1 MPTIVGSSPPDSGTW
16 KKDLGGILRVY
27 FTTSASDL
35 YRLSHRFQ
43 TGSPAPLSLLIPPPK
58 RTQSLDQGAGGA
70 EYKSTLDASSSTLN
84 GAASINDPG
93 NILKERRNGAREVQ
107 LVQDAINEELS
118 ARVISLVKHASLAGD
133 YNPKSPTVSPQGR
146 KDYILETV
154 ELLSEKN
161 TNIAFDPIRTSL
173 RHYMAGGPASEI
185 SNRLSD
191 CLFNHAGKSGRSW
204 GVCGVNYSTSNYF
217 YDVPYEHERGDQ
229 CDRRPSV
236 S

>member
-16 KKDLGGILRVY
+16 KKDLGGILR
-27 FTTSASDL
+27 
-35 YRLSHRFQ
+35 Q
-43 TGSPAPLSLLIPPPK
+43 
-58 RTQSLDQGAGGA
+58 AGGA

-93 NILKERRNGAREVQ
+93 NILKSPKERRNGAREVQ

-118 ARVISLVKHASLAGD
+118 FKSQRKRHSQYLDNYRSENKQNQGSLAGD